1 MGSAAII
8 VLDTHR
14 WVWGVDN
21 NARLTQK
28 HQDWIQQYQS
38 QGLGVS
44 IIYCWEVAKLVELGR
59 LTLSLAVD
67 EWLAAAL
74 ADAGVQQLE
83 LTIPIIIES
92 TKLTGFHR
100 HPADQIIVATAKIH
114 ECPVLMA
121 DAKILAF
128 PEVQTL
134 K

>member
-1 MGSAAII
+1 MI
-8 VLDTHR
+8 VLDTHL
-14 WVWGVDN
+14 WVWWVDN

-38 QGLGVS
+38 QGLGIS
-44 IIYCWEVAKLVELGR
+44 IISCWEVAKLVELGT

-74 ADAGVQQLE
+74 ADPGVQQLE
-83 LTIPIIIES
+83 LTIPIIIQS
-92 TKLTGFHR
+92 TTLTGFHR
-100 HPADQIIVATAKIH
+100 HPADQLIVATAKIH
-114 ECPVLMA
+114 GCPVLTA
-121 DAKILAF
+121 DAKILAY